1 MTGYQDILHLSRP
14 FSRHP
19 KMSVE
24 NRAKLFAPFAALRG
38 FDIEILTMEQDWL
51 LVPRVS
57 LCQDQR
63 ELIRQELEALRPGDQ
78 VVVTYFVPVKE
89 ADGWDL
95 GEYVTETGSVRKRE
109 DLTQRL
115 LLERG
120 PIDYRDLRELVKV
133 QEKKEESA

>member
-1 MTGYQDILHLSRP
+1 M
-14 FSRHP
+14 
-19 KMSVE
+19 
-24 NRAKLFAPFAALRG
+24 
-38 FDIEILTMEQDWL
+38 
-51 LVPRVS
+51 
-57 LCQDQR
+57 
-63 ELIRQELEALRPGDQ
+63 Q